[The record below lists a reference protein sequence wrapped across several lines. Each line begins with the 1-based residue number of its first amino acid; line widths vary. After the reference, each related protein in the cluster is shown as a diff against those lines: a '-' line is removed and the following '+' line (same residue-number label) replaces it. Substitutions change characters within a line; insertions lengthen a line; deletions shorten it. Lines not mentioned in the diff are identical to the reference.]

1 MEIKLPPLRT
11 KYMQV
16 KNRKVEFGL
25 VMILE
30 HRDYRWGL
38 IPTTEVEKRN
48 KNFLVLSQKINEQ
61 NKDC

>member
-1 MEIKLPPLRT
+1 
-11 KYMQV
+11 MQV

-48 KNFLVLSQKINEQ
+48 KNFLVLSQKIKEQ